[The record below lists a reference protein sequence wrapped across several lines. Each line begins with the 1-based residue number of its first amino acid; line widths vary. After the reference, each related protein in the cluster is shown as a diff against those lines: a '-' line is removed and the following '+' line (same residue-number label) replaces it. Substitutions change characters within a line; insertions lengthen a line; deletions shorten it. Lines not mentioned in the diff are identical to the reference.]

1 MLLRGF
7 ALTAAMTF
15 LGSAAALA
23 EMAEIT
29 IARQPSLGH
38 LPLMIM
44 EDRGLLQARA
54 VELGVESLKVNY
66 ATLAGGA
73 AMSDALL
80 SNSIQFAAGGV
91 PPLLVL
97 LERTD
102 GTSSQVKGV
111 SAMNSMPLLLNS
123 NREEIGSIMDFTSAD
138 KIVLPAVKVSVQA
151 ILLQMAA
158 EKEFGGG
165 HHDRLDAFTITM
177 SHLDGMAVLR
187 AKQEVTAHF
196 TASPIQNLELQNEG
210 VHTVLNSYDILG
222 GPATFNVV
230 WASARFKEEN
240 PLIYQAFIETLEDAI
255 SLINSDT
262 EAAVDTYVRL
272 SGDASTPELVRR
284 IITDPQVH
292 YTTMPSNI
300 GKYLDFMTRIGTLKQ
315 EGVTWQDVFFFSR
328 MSTTSREA
336 DPGGAAKQVPRLLI
350 GGRDDDCT
358 PDLFGI
364 RGMFGHQASR
374 HQVQGL
380 PASAAAQVRKLA

>member
-7 ALTAAMTF
+7 ALTTVMTL

-23 EMAEIT
+23 EMTEIT

-54 VELGVESLKVNY
+54 AELGVEGLKVNY

-73 AMSDALL
+73 AMNDALL

-97 LERTD
+97 RERTD
-102 GTSSQVKGV
+102 GTSSEVKGV

-123 NREEIGSIMDFTSAD
+123 NKEEIRSIADFTSAD
-138 KIVLPAVKVSVQA
+138 KIALPAVKVSIQA

-158 EKEFGGG
+158 EKEFGEGE
-165 HHDRLDAFTITM
+165 HDRLDAFTITM
-177 SHLDGMAVLR
+177 SHPDGMAALM

-196 TASPIQNLELQNEG
+196 TASPIQDLELQNEG

-230 WASARFKEEN
+230 WASSRFKKEN
-240 PLIYQAFIETLEDAI
+240 PLIYQAFVETLEEAI
-255 SLINSDT
+255 GVINSDT

-272 SGDASTPELVRR
+272 SGDASTPELVRQ
-284 IITDPQVH
+284 IITDPQVS
-292 YTTMPSNI
+292 YTTTPNNI

-315 EGVTWQDVFFFSR
+315 EGAAWQDVFF
-328 MSTTSREA
+328 ENVH
-336 DPGGAAKQVPRLLI
+336 DKQ
-350 GGRDDDCT
+350 G
-358 PDLFGI
+358 
-364 RGMFGHQASR
+364 S
-374 HQVQGL
+374 
-380 PASAAAQVRKLA
+380 

>member
-7 ALTAAMTF
+7 ALTAAIALT
-15 LGSAAALA
+15 GSAALA

-44 EDRGLLQARA
+44 EDRGLLEARA
-54 VELGVESLKVNY
+54 AELGVEGLKVNY

-73 AMSDALL
+73 AMNDALL
-80 SNSIQFAAGGV
+80 SGSVQFAAGGV

-97 LERTD
+97 RERTD
-102 GTSSQVKGV
+102 GTSSEVKGV

-123 NREEIGSIMDFTSAD
+123 NKEGIRSVADFTSAD
-138 KIVLPAVKVSVQA
+138 KIALPAVKVSIQA

-158 EKEFGGG
+158 EKEFGEGQ
-165 HHDRLDAFTITM
+165 HDRLDAFTITM
-177 SHLDGMAVLR
+177 SHPDGMAALM

-196 TASPIQNLELQNEG
+196 TASPIQDLELQNEG

-230 WASARFKEEN
+230 WASSRFREEN
-240 PLIYQAFIETLEDAI
+240 PLIYQAFVETLEEAI
-255 SLINSDT
+255 GVINADT

-272 SGDASTPELVRR
+272 SGDASTPELVRQ
-284 IITDPQVH
+284 IITDPQVS
-292 YTTMPSNI
+292 YTTTPNNI

-315 EGVTWQDVFFFSR
+315 EGATWQDVFF
-328 MSTTSREA
+328 ENVH
-336 DPGGAAKQVPRLLI
+336 DKQ
-350 GGRDDDCT
+350 G
-358 PDLFGI
+358 
-364 RGMFGHQASR
+364 S
-374 HQVQGL
+374 
-380 PASAAAQVRKLA
+380 

>member
-7 ALTAAMTF
+7 ALSAAMTL
-15 LGSAAALA
+15 LGSAALA

-44 EDRGLLQARA
+44 EDRGLLEARA
-54 VELGVESLKVNY
+54 AELGVEGLKVNY

-73 AMSDALL
+73 AMNDALL

-97 LERTD
+97 RERTD
-102 GTSSQVKGV
+102 GTSSEVKGV

-123 NREEIGSIMDFTSAD
+123 NKAEIRSIADFTSAD
-138 KIVLPAVKVSVQA
+138 KIALPAVKVSIQA

-158 EKEFGGG
+158 EKEFGEGQ
-165 HHDRLDAFTITM
+165 HDRLDAFTITM
-177 SHLDGMAVLR
+177 SHPDGMAALM

-196 TASPIQNLELQNEG
+196 TASPIQDLELQNEG

-230 WASARFKEEN
+230 WASARFREEN
-240 PLIYQAFIETLEDAI
+240 PLIYQAFVETLEEAI
-255 SLINSDT
+255 GVINADT

-272 SGDASTPELVRR
+272 SGDASTPELVRQ
-284 IITDPQVH
+284 IITDPQVS
-292 YTTMPSNI
+292 YTTTPNNI
-300 GKYLDFMTRIGTLKQ
+300 GKYLDFMTRIGTLKL
-315 EGVTWQDVFFFSR
+315 EGATWQDVFF
-328 MSTTSREA
+328 ENVH
-336 DPGGAAKQVPRLLI
+336 DKQ
-350 GGRDDDCT
+350 G
-358 PDLFGI
+358 
-364 RGMFGHQASR
+364 S
-374 HQVQGL
+374 
-380 PASAAAQVRKLA
+380 

>member
-7 ALTAAMTF
+7 ALTAAIALT
-15 LGSAAALA
+15 GSAALA

-44 EDRGLLQARA
+44 EDRGLLEARA
-54 VELGVESLKVNY
+54 AELGVEGLKVNY

-73 AMSDALL
+73 AMNDALL
-80 SNSIQFAAGGV
+80 SGSVQFAAGGV

-97 LERTD
+97 RERTD
-102 GTSSQVKGV
+102 STSSEVKGV

-123 NREEIGSIMDFTSAD
+123 NKEGIRSVADFTSAD
-138 KIVLPAVKVSVQA
+138 KIALPAVKVSIQA

-158 EKEFGGG
+158 EKEFGEGQ
-165 HHDRLDAFTITM
+165 HDRLDAFTITM
-177 SHLDGMAVLR
+177 SHPDGMAALM

-196 TASPIQNLELQNEG
+196 TASPIQDLELQNEG

-230 WASARFKEEN
+230 WASSRFREEN
-240 PLIYQAFIETLEDAI
+240 PLIYQAFVETLEEAI
-255 SLINSDT
+255 GVINSDT

-272 SGDASTPELVRR
+272 SGDASTPELVRQ
-284 IITDPQVH
+284 IITDPQVS
-292 YTTMPSNI
+292 YTTTPNNI

-315 EGVTWQDVFFFSR
+315 EGATWQDVFF
-328 MSTTSREA
+328 ENVH
-336 DPGGAAKQVPRLLI
+336 GKQ
-350 GGRDDDCT
+350 G
-358 PDLFGI
+358 
-364 RGMFGHQASR
+364 S
-374 HQVQGL
+374 
-380 PASAAAQVRKLA
+380 